1 MRLQRDMSDN
11 VFPFTGPEAEIIS
24 LDNHRAAAGIPA
36 EAWDAVE
43 AAADAWEQ
51 LRSGGREVRFEVTGS
66 ERRLVAELRRLDGG
80 VLRALPLREVL
91 GGDGP
96 LPAA

>member
-1 MRLQRDMSDN
+1 MRVPRDMSDN
-11 VFPFTGPEAEIIS
+11 VFPFSGPEAEIIR
-24 LDNHRAAAGIPA
+24 LDSHRPAAGIPA
-36 EAWDAVE
+36 EAWDDVE
-43 AAADAWEQ
+43 AAANAWEQ
-51 LRSGGREVRFEVTGS
+51 LRSGGREVRFEVPGPD
-66 ERRLVAELRRLDGG
+66 RRLVAELRRLDGG